1 MSDAENPAV
10 ELLVRYARAA
20 HESGGYPATDLEPRI
35 AELAQA
41 LRLEEVQVSVMP
53 TAVQITVGAV
63 PDQQVY
69 GLRVYPRPVDLYAI
83 SRLDDIADSIAQGRL
98 EPRRALRELDEL
110 ARDPARRRP
119 DWAIVAASALVG
131 AGVAIIRDGGWRE
144 SVGAA
149 AVGLF
154 VGLLRIAI
162 KDERSAALLTPLG
175 AFVAGFLASALA
187 DAGFRISVVDV
198 TIAGLVMMLPGM
210 TMVVGMRE
218 LATGHLQSGLSNTAS
233 AVVQFIGLA
242 FGVAVASSLATN
254 WLGETPSYSPVPLP
268 RGIEIPAAALVGLAF
283 AVTLRAPARDAIW
296 TCSASLFAVVVQ
308 SLATTYLGSVAGVF
322 MAALLLGLA
331 GNLAGRRSHRSRLA
345 FIVPGVLM
353 LVPGSMGYES
363 AADLMG
369 GGTIAGVERASDM
382 LVSILAI
389 SYGLIAS
396 TLTLRQKPRKSQ
408 RPKPESP

>member
-1 MSDAENPAV
+1 
-10 ELLVRYARAA
+10 
-20 HESGGYPATDLEPRI
+20 
-35 AELAQA
+35 
-41 LRLEEVQVSVMP
+41 
-53 TAVQITVGAV
+53 VGAV